1 MPESKIEILSPE
13 EVAAKSSMPDISEAK
28 STGEISAENPTQP
41 TEEEMRAVVEKMQLQ
56 AAEAS
61 KKISDALESSGAGT
75 YMLIRFENPIS
86 LRHVVTFS
94 EGRPAQQA
102 IIAVLHQILS
112 QIEAYQMRDYWKQ
125 ADQID
130 QAEAAKEDRK
140 VRIATAA
147 DMAGLPRAQR
157 RKLFFGK

>member
-1 MPESKIEILSPE
+1 
-13 EVAAKSSMPDISEAK
+13 
-28 STGEISAENPTQP
+28 
-41 TEEEMRAVVEKMQLQ
+41 
-56 AAEAS
+56 
-61 KKISDALESSGAGT
+61 
-75 YMLIRFENPIS
+75 MLIRFENPIS

-130 QAEAAKEDRK
+130 QAEAQKAQAEQLKSLSREDR
-140 VRIATAA
+140 
-147 DMAGLPRAQR
+147 RALR
-157 RKLFFGK
+157 FKKRYV